1 MRRRGHGGPPR
12 GGSRVTDVGFDVV
25 ATAYDRFMGQ
35 WSRPLAELVVE
46 RLDPHRGD
54 RALDVGCGPG
64 VLTAVLVERLGAEA
78 VAAVDPS
85 APFVAA
91 ASARLPGVDV
101 RRGRA
106 EQLPFPDAHVD
117 LAVANLVVHFMR
129 EPVGG
134 LGEMARVTRAG
145 GRVAATVWDHAGG
158 TGPLAT
164 FWTVAREIDPSV
176 TDESALAG
184 ARQGHLHELVTSAG
198 LEDPVDDLLTVTRR
212 FATFEDWWAP
222 FELGV
227 GPAGD
232 HVATLSPADREA
244 LRDALRDRLGDGPF
258 ELGAAAW
265 FVVGRV
271 AG

>member
-1 MRRRGHGGPPR
+1 M
-12 GGSRVTDVGFDVV
+12 GFDVV
-25 ATAYDRFMGQ
+25 ATAYDQFMGE
-35 WSRPLAELVVE
+35 WSRPLAELVAD

-64 VLTAVLVERLGAEA
+64 VLTAVLAERLGADA

-85 APFVAA
+85 EPFVAA

-101 RRGRA
+101 RRARA
-106 EQLPFPDAHVD
+106 EQLPFPDDQVD

-129 EPVGG
+129 DPVGG
-134 LGEMARVTRAG
+134 LAEMARVTRPG
-145 GRVAATVWDHAGG
+145 GRLAATVWDHAGG
-158 TGPLAT
+158 TGPMAT
-164 FWTVAREIDPSV
+164 FWTVATELDPSV

-184 ARQGHLHELVTSAG
+184 ARQGHLHELAVSAG
-198 LEDPVDDLLTVTRR
+198 LQDPVEDLLTVTRR
-212 FATFEDWWAP
+212 FDTFEDWWAP

-232 HVATLSPADREA
+232 HVATLAATDREA
-244 LRDALRDRLGDGPF
+244 FRDALRDRLGEGPF
-258 ELGAAAW
+258 ELGASAW

-271 AG
+271 G

>member
-1 MRRRGHGGPPR
+1 M
-12 GGSRVTDVGFDVV
+12 GFDVV
-25 ATAYDRFMGQ
+25 ATAYDRFMGE
-35 WSRPLAELVVE
+35 WSRPLAELVAD
-46 RLDPHRGD
+46 RLDPQSGD

-64 VLTAVLVERLGAEA
+64 VLTAVLVERLGTGA

-85 APFVAA
+85 EPFVAA

-101 RRGRA
+101 RRARA
-106 EQLPFPDAHVD
+106 EQLPFRDDSVD

-129 EPVGG
+129 DPVGG
-134 LGEMARVTRAG
+134 LAEMARVTRPG

-164 FWTVAREIDPSV
+164 FWTVARELDPSV

-184 ARQGHLHELVTSAG
+184 ARQGHLRELAVDAG
-198 LEDPVDDLLTVTRR
+198 LNDPAEDLLTVTRR
-212 FATFEDWWAP
+212 FVTLEDWWAP

-232 HVATLSPADREA
+232 HVATLSPADREQF
-244 LRDALRDRLGDGPF
+244 REALRDRLGDGPF
-258 ELGAAAW
+258 ELSASAW

-271 AG
+271 TD